1 MKVIVSACLAGDN
14 CKYNGGNNLNQKIM
28 DFLQSHEIIKVCPE
42 VLGGLP
48 IPRPSAE
55 IVEGQVMNN
64 EGKNVTEEFTLGAQ
78 KAFEIVQKENP
89 DLIIL
94 QSRSPS
100 CGIKQIYDGTFS
112 GRKIPGHGLFAALC
126 INAGYK
132 VLDIEDI
139 DEYLSKKLINSRN
152 TFNIRRNTRAQKL
165 PFHLPAVFGKRFPQC
180 NSMPSVG
187 IRYLVHGI
195 HETLLFDVFHGV
207 YPEPALI
214 LGRHNVEQRNHH
226 NLVAVAFTEDMG

>member
-14 CKYNGGNNLNQKIM
+14 CKYNGGNNLNQKMM
-28 DFLQSHEIIKVCPE
+28 DFLKSHEMIKVCPE

-48 IPRPSAE
+48 TPRPSAE
-55 IVEGQVMNN
+55 IVNGQVMNT
-64 EGKNVTEEFTLGAQ
+64 EGKNITKEFTLGAQ

-112 GRKIPGHGLFAALC
+112 GNKIPGHGLFAELC
-126 INAGYK
+126 IKAGYK

-139 DEYLSKKLINSRN
+139 DEYLS
-152 TFNIRRNTRAQKL
+152 
-165 PFHLPAVFGKRFPQC
+165 
-180 NSMPSVG
+180 
-187 IRYLVHGI
+187 
-195 HETLLFDVFHGV
+195 
-207 YPEPALI
+207 
-214 LGRHNVEQRNHH
+214 HN
-226 NLVAVAFTEDMG
+226 